1 MAKKHHGIETL
12 KSRYGLMFISPWI
25 LGMVIFFLLP
35 IFQSVYYTLA
45 DISIDADGAHTS
57 FVGNA
62 NFDQILSKDPK
73 YLDNLMSAFSNMLIS
88 LPFILIVSMV
98 LALLLNGKFF
108 GRTFFRGLYFLP

>member
-57 FVGNA
+57 FVGLRIRNTLI
-62 NFDQILSKDPK
+62 ILC
-73 YLDNLMSAFSNMLIS
+73 
-88 LPFILIVSMV
+88 
-98 LALLLNGKFF
+98 
-108 GRTFFRGLYFLP
+108 RHFRICSYPSRLF